1 MTKVILVLLFCLSLA
16 FLASCL
22 SIFLVRQVFIP
33 KAMVRLAYGICAA
46 LIRPLANSRAKCGDD
61 LWMSSCCKICPK
73 SKEVASAIV
82 ERAWCDCGRQ
92 SYITKIINTMQA
104 NYSRAN
110 CERVE
115 CMKLEAG
122 SLQQQQHQRRLEIST
137 LSTRR
142 NFKRMRVAFHLCE
155 IATAAAPF
163 LFAAAWSE
171 FTAGAVACRRRF
183 SN

>member
-1 MTKVILVLLFCLSLA
+1 MDELSC
-16 FLASCL
+16 S
-22 SIFLVRQVFIP
+22 
-33 KAMVRLAYGICAA
+33 
-46 LIRPLANSRAKCGDD
+46 
-61 LWMSSCCKICPK
+61 KICPK

-122 SLQQQQHQRRLEIST
+122 YCCSSSSSSSAGSKSAPSERGATS
-137 LSTRR
+137 
-142 NFKRMRVAFHLCE
+142 KGCE
-155 IATAAAPF
+155 LHFIF
-163 LFAAAWSE
+163 
-171 FTAGAVACRRRF
+171 VK
-183 SN
+183 